1 MIDKRLP
8 RKLNKALDSRLLPKS
23 DMSDAL
29 NVSITEDS
37 RGEGGNAG
45 VLKPIKSNF
54 ELDMPNSIS
63 GNALVLG
70 KCIDSKYDVVYFFLH
85 FPDSTSKDG
94 VYAYDPTGFLPDDHD
109 QDDIIEIFT
118 SSRFDFDE
126 SLFVKADMTYTQQRF
141 LDADNDLDYED
152 TPMLF
157 FTDNKNEPRK
167 LNVLRAVTD
176 DLSNTGTATVD
187 DFITAC
193 PRTPVTPITAVWA
206 NDPALPKNEFLNIEG
221 FQFAYQGVYKD
232 TNETAI
238 STYSDIYVPPG
249 YLTYTGSSDNSL
261 MNQNNTLELT
271 VPVSTLSSEIDDVKI
286 LGRRGDRGSWF
297 LLGTVANGSTDVTF
311 SFNNSTVNS
320 AVPRDVQTKDFDA
333 LPHRAEAQTIVDN
346 RLMYGNYVENR
357 DDETSVAGTITPIA
371 QLRPEDFKTYEIT
384 AIPSVVPS
392 PHENNKNIGFV
403 IDTSDI
409 SDDTI
414 QEGSRVQFSFTITP
428 KDNFHIYNAHN
439 SYHQSPQMGEDFSN
453 AGYEGKGFGRR
464 FSEGS
469 NFLFG
474 AGLETNEVTGR
485 PAGMY
490 WQTPGTAGSSFIAQN
505 KKDYNRVPMVCS
517 DGINKVWDLG
527 GDEAINTRWRWWH
540 TDPMTSLQSTFSEK
554 ADWGTSAANPLIVS
568 GKPVTFNCSFV
579 ANQDLSKA
587 QLSRAIALVL
597 TGAGP
602 NRGLV
607 DEPAEVEVLTRD
619 RVYPSGLQYSVDLGL
634 GDGDFISDSSANG
647 KLITTVGSVFS
658 AEEVNNDFKFE
669 PDDTGGGG
677 ALGRSSRAAQT
688 DRPNPDQIKGFFVL
702 NKAEVTFDAYLDEE
716 FQTSRSVGSFTLG
729 NYSPLT
735 SPLKEADNENKQR
748 IGVFIKT
755 IELDPNA
762 VDSILTCV
770 RRPIPG
776 SRWFC
781 YHPWVIPGNLTDPAG
796 FRNRSLFTSPTG
808 APQSGLQFQPEFSG
822 AMSNSLDYF
831 ENNISDEY
839 VRIQCP
845 SDGGASSGF
854 GSAMYSVREE
864 NIFGKFDLDTTE
876 DIIGGAPWG
885 KVFGGLEASSQ
896 YVTSYNNAQEPIVF
910 FNGTKPNG
918 DPVYS
923 LMDGAGG
930 PGGRGV
936 HPDAH
941 YDNYVLYLQGGY
953 GQEGRRYGIQSL
965 GSAPIFSTA
974 DRRNDNNE
982 FIEDFWPG
990 GYGPALGNNIL
1001 IATEE
1006 DTGSISVTN
1015 RKRPSYVLPGGD
1027 VTSIFKGPNA
1037 DNIVPQD
1044 SISWITSL
1052 PLIHGS
1058 TSFSTATAT
1067 YVGGFLP
1074 PDDFTEG
1081 TGPGG
1086 SPDPIDAELPSDHL
1100 VAAIADQMYELKNTN
1115 PDYLS
1120 INLFVLP
1127 PGTEGGRTFKAGANH
1142 GFGVVFYDKRG
1153 RASNVHPIGSAY
1165 SPWFSDRVDGS
1176 EGPVFMK
1183 IVLSGTV
1190 PSYAT
1195 HFQIVYSG
1203 NTSISR
1209 FVQYSTAGAFV
1220 PTGDAGETA
1229 GNIYVSLNYLQ
1240 DHPASLSKAF
1250 GAKSVEGAQDV
1261 YTFRQGDRLRVV
1273 SHYSTE
1279 TSRIFAPADYEFTVV
1294 DQVSLSQGTDN
1305 PLYDFEQDGD
1315 FPHPSKTGQ
1324 FLVLENNP
1332 NATGF
1337 NLQNVLFGENDINA
1351 QSHNWGKRCV
1361 VEIYS
1366 PKKSQDEESLVYYET
1381 SNVYPIDKFGTEV
1394 TLSNGDTWFRQIAM
1408 NFSTISQPGDIFTT
1422 LINSQNSGPN
1432 FFPYQV
1438 ESDRFSFRVANSD
1451 VNGKGKFKAY
1461 LPDNQRSVRSSS
1473 ITYSDKNNPAS
1484 KVFTLT
1490 SFNPTKAQFKDL
1502 PIEFGDIN
1510 YIANTDDSIFVIQSR
1525 RCSSIPVNRNIITDL
1540 GDTQSLVAAN
1550 AVLGTER
1557 FYAGSYGCDNNPE
1570 SVCEVDT
1577 NIYFASKGNREVYR
1591 FNRTN
1596 GIQVISESGMKSFFR
1611 RLFEQAEND
1620 AIDGLG
1626 EVKVVGG
1633 YDPEKD
1639 SFILSV
1645 YNQDDVGL
1653 SATGLQ
1659 AGPVQ
1664 TPGLAE
1670 APTSVT
1676 IDLADVI
1683 NSIPA
1688 ANLFDSNTDGEIGS
1702 ADLLDFLTAFGQQA
1716 PPLGDAT
1723 LPVGDVDFNFD

>member
-54 ELDMPNSIS
+54 ELDLPDSVT
-63 GNALVLG
+63 GNARVLG

-85 FPDSTSKDG
+85 FPESNSQDG

-118 SSRFDFDE
+118 SSRFNFDA

-141 LDADNDLDYED
+141 LDADNNLDYED

-176 DLSNTGTATVD
+176 DLSNTGNPTVD

-193 PRTPVTPITAVWA
+193 PKTPVTPITAVWA
-206 NDPALPKNEFLNIEG
+206 NDATLPKNEFLNIEG

-261 MNQNNTLELT
+261 MNQNNTLDLT

-297 LLGTVANGSTDVTF
+297 LLGTVANTTADVTF
-311 SFNNSTVNS
+311 SFNNSTVN
-320 AVPRDVQTKDFDA
+320 AAIPRDVQTKDFDA

-357 DDETSVAGTITPIA
+357 DDETSVAGTITPVPA
-371 QLRPEDFKTYEIT
+371 ERTDDFQTFVVT

-403 IDTSDI
+403 IDTTPLDI
-409 SDDTI
+409 DGDTVVS
-414 QEGSRVQFSFTITP
+414 GSRIDFTFTINP
-428 KDNFHIYNAHN
+428 KQNFHVYNAHN

-453 AGYEGKGFGRR
+453 EGFFG
-464 FSEGS
+464 EGLANHPNPS
-469 NFLFG
+469 ALDSSL
-474 AGLETNEVTGR
+474 GLNDTTQR
-485 PAGMY
+485 PSGLY
-490 WQTPGTAGSSFIAQN
+490 WQDREASGARFIEEQIE
-505 KKDYNRVPMVCS
+505 KKRIPVVCS
-517 DGINKVWDLG
+517 DGVNKYWDVEDG
-527 GDEAINTRWRWWH
+527 SEKGAYRWRWRS
-540 TDPMTSLQSTFSEK
+540 TQQGTNESTPQS
-554 ADWGTSAANPLIVS
+554 APCDWGTSAANPLIVQ
-568 GKPVTFNCSFV
+568 GKPVTLNCSFF
-579 ANQDLSKA
+579 AKADLSKA
-587 QLSRAIALVL
+587 QVARAIALIISGETL
-597 TGAGP
+597 SRDDAAP
-602 NRGLV
+602 NELDGF
-607 DEPAEVEVLTRD
+607 AEDIT
-619 RVYPSGLQYSVDLGL
+619 YPSGNEYDLNLGL
-634 GDGDFISDSSANG
+634 GDGSLVNDSSANG
-647 KLITTVGSVFS
+647 KLITTVGNVYN
-658 AEEVNNDFKFE
+658 AATVANDFINTSSG
-669 PDDTGGGG
+669 TGGEEEGDGFIGG
-677 ALGRSSRAAQT
+677 RRVLSEDGDQQ
-688 DRPNPDQIKGFFVL
+688 QIKGFFIL
-702 NKAEVTFDAYLDEE
+702 NKAKVKFGAYVDETYLEERNDAAINAAL
-716 FQTSRSVGSFTLG
+716 
-729 NYSPLT
+729 N
-735 SPLKEADNENKQR
+735 DNPFGLNAPIAERDVDTKQR
-748 IGVFIKT
+748 VGIFIET
-755 IELDPNA
+755 IELDPTQN
-762 VDSILTCV
+762 DSVLTCV

-776 SRWFC
+776 SKWFC
-781 YHPWVIPGNLTDPAG
+781 YSPWSAPGDYND
-796 FRNRSLFTSPTG
+796 PTG
-808 APQSGLQFQPEFSG
+808 FINESMFNTFGYTALPNQSRFQG
-822 AMSNSLDYF
+822 AMSNALDHSENELSDDALRYGMPSNPNGLGSGVIGAANYGTEKGIFLPQVASENFPEF
-831 ENNISDEY
+831 E
-839 VRIQCP
+839 
-845 SDGGASSGF
+845 
-854 GSAMYSVREE
+854 
-864 NIFGKFDLDTTE
+864 
-876 DIIGGAPWG
+876 APWSE
-885 KVFGGLEASSQ
+885 VNGGFEAFSS
-896 YVTSYNNAQEPIVF
+896 YKSYYQSIQQPLVF
-910 FNGTKPNG
+910 FNGKKPNG
-918 DPVYS
+918 DSVYS
-923 LMDGAGG
+923 LMDGASG
-930 PGGRGV
+930 PGGFGC

-941 YDNYVLYLQGGY
+941 YDNFVLPQQQGFGE
-953 GQEGRRYGIQSL
+953 EGRVFGLNNL
-965 GSAPIFSTA
+965 GSAPILGFREEGNTSGNFLETFS
-974 DRRNDNNE
+974 
-982 FIEDFWPG
+982 G
-990 GYGPALGNNIL
+990 SYGPSLNNNIL
-1001 IATEE
+1001 ISVNE
-1006 DTGSISVTN
+1006 DNVQSDDDNHKRPKFKLPNGSISSDLTAFPADDAPITFVT
-1015 RKRPSYVLPGGD
+1015 
-1027 VTSIFKGPNA
+1027 T
-1037 DNIVPQD
+1037 
-1044 SISWITSL
+1044 L
-1052 PLIHGS
+1052 PLIHGQS
-1058 TSFSTATAT
+1058 LSSAGQQSYIGA
-1067 YVGGFLP
+1067 YLP
-1074 PDDFTEG
+1074 PNLNSADAAEPTEHHVASADDE
-1081 TGPGG
+1081 
-1086 SPDPIDAELPSDHL
+1086 I
-1100 VAAIADQMYELKNTN
+1100 YERKNTN
-1115 PDYLS
+1115 PDYVDIS
-1120 INLFVLP
+1120 IFILA
-1127 PGTEGGRTFKAGANH
+1127 PGQGGGRTFKAGANH
-1142 GFGVVFYDKRG
+1142 GFGVVFYDSRG
-1153 RASNVHPIGSAY
+1153 RASNVHPIGSVY
-1165 SPWFSDRVDGS
+1165 SPWYSERGS
-1176 EGPVFMK
+1176 TDLGGPVSMN
-1183 IVLSGTV
+1183 VTLSGTV
-1190 PSYAT
+1190 PGYAT
-1195 HFQIVYSG
+1195 HFQLVYSG

-1220 PTGDAGETA
+1220 PTGDGAETA

-1240 DHPASLSKAF
+1240 DHAGSFSKSF
-1250 GAKSVEGAQDV
+1250 GAKSVEGSQDV

-1273 SHYSTE
+1273 SHFESE
-1279 TSRIFAPADYEFTVV
+1279 TSRVFAPSNYEFTIV
-1294 DQVSLSQGTDN
+1294 DQVSLSEGTDN
-1305 PLYDFEQDGD
+1305 PLYDVEQDGD

-1324 FLVLENNP
+1324 FLILENNSVA
-1332 NATGF
+1332 NGF
-1337 NLQNVLFGENDINA
+1337 TLRDVIIGENDINA

-1361 VEIYS
+1361 VELYS

-1381 SNVYPIDKFGTEV
+1381 GNVYPVSEFTTEV
-1394 TLSNGDTWFRQIAM
+1394 SIENGDTWFRTIPM
-1408 NFSTISQPGDIFTT
+1408 NFSTIEQPGDIFTT

-1490 SFNPTKAQFKDL
+1490 SFNPTKGQFKDL

-1540 GDTQSLVAAN
+1540 GDTQSLVAAK
-1550 AVLGTER
+1550 AVLGTEG

-1577 NIYFASKGNREVYR
+1577 NIYFASKSNREVYR

-1645 YNQDDVGL
+1645 YNQNDVGL

-1659 AGPVQ
+1659 PGPVQ

-1670 APTSVT
+1670 SPTSVT

-1683 NSIPA
+1683 NSIPLV
-1688 ANLFDSNTDGEIGS
+1688 NLFDSDGSGTIGS
-1702 ADLLDFLTAFGQQA
+1702 GDLLDFLSEFGQSVGNV
-1716 PPLGDAT
+1716 GDAT
-1723 LPVGDVDFNFD
+1723 IPVGDVDFNFD

>member
-54 ELDMPNSIS
+54 ELNFPVDE
-63 GNALVLG
+63 NAKVLG
-70 KCIDSKYDVVYFFLH
+70 KCIDSKYDVVYFFCH
-85 FPDSTSKDG
+85 FPDKTSKDG

-118 SSRFDFDE
+118 SSRFDFDA

-176 DLSNTGTATVD
+176 DLSNTGNATVD

-193 PRTPVTPITAVWA
+193 PKTPVTPITAVWA
-206 NDPALPKNEFLNIEG
+206 NDPTLPKNEFLNIEG

-261 MNQNNTLELT
+261 MNQNNTLDLT

-297 LLGTVANGSTDVTF
+297 LLGTVANATTDVTF
-311 SFNNSTVNS
+311 SFNNSTVD
-320 AVPRDVQTKDFDA
+320 AAIPRDVQTKDFDA

-357 DDETSVAGTITPIA
+357 DDETSVAGTITPIP
-371 QLRPEDFKTYEIT
+371 QERPEDFKTYEVT
-384 AIPSVVPS
+384 AIPSVAPS

-409 SDDTI
+409 DVEEVE
-414 QEGSRVQFSFTITP
+414 EGSRVQFTFTINP
-428 KDNFHIYNAHN
+428 KQNFHVYNAHN

-453 AGYEGKGFGRR
+453 AGYEGEGFANDNIASAVIG
-464 FSEGS
+464 G
-469 NFLFG
+469 
-474 AGLETNEVTGR
+474 GLEINDITGR

-490 WQTPGTAGSSFIAQN
+490 WQNHTDSGADFIR
-505 KKDYNRVPMVCS
+505 NRALDNNRIPMICS
-517 DGINKVWDLG
+517 DGVNKVWDSG
-527 GDEAINTRWRWWH
+527 GDEFRNTRWDWRY
-540 TDPMTSLQSTFSEK
+540 TSPMDNSSPSNQQDK
-554 ADWGTSAANPLIVS
+554 CDWGTSAANPLIVQ
-568 GKPVTFNCSFV
+568 GKPVTFECSFI
-579 ANQDLSKA
+579 ANQSLSKA
-587 QLSRAIALVL
+587 QVARAIALVL

-602 NRGLV
+602 NRDLGGQ
-607 DEPAEVEVLTRD
+607 PSEVEQLTRD
-619 RVYPSGLQYSVDLGL
+619 RSYPSSLSYNLDTGLS
-634 GDGDFISDSSANG
+634 DGSFIYDTTANA
-647 KLITTVGSVFS
+647 KLITTVG
-658 AEEVNNDFKFE
+658 AEFDKATVENDFVQVF
-669 PDDTGGGG
+669 GGGG
-677 ALGRSSRAAQT
+677 DDSGVNFGGRISGEKT
-688 DRPNPDQIKGFFVL
+688 VDHIKGFFIL
-702 NKAEVTFDAYLDEE
+702 NKAKVTFDAYLDEG
-716 FQTSRSVGSFTLG
+716 FQQSRPVGPNALD
-729 NYSPLT
+729 NYQGFS
-735 SPLKEADNENKQR
+735 SPLKEANSVNKQR

-755 IELDPNA
+755 IEIDPSQN
-762 VDSILTCV
+762 DSILTCM

-781 YHPWVIPGNLTDPAG
+781 YSPWSAPGDYNDPTG
-796 FRNRSLFTSPTG
+796 YINKSLFAG
-808 APQSGLQFQPEFSG
+808 EFGGLENDPDFSA
-822 AMSNSLDYF
+822 AMSNNLDF
-831 ENNISDEY
+831 SEESISNTGTKFGIPIDEGA
-839 VRIQCP
+839 
-845 SDGGASSGF
+845 GGGSGSSVLGLQERAYLGDISQLSELELELSF
-854 GSAMYSVREE
+854 LGS
-864 NIFGKFDLDTTE
+864 
-876 DIIGGAPWG
+876 PWE
-885 KVFGGLEASSQ
+885 KVFGGFSSTGIYQ
-896 YVTSYNNAQEPIVF
+896 NFYGSQQEPLVF
-910 FNGTKPNG
+910 FNGTKPQG

-923 LMDGAGG
+923 LMDGASG
-930 PGGRGV
+930 PGGFEV
-936 HPDAH
+936 HPEAH
-941 YDNYVLYLQGGY
+941 YNNYALYLQNGY
-953 GQEGRRYGIQSL
+953 GEENRAFGIDLL
-965 GSAPIFSTA
+965 GSAPIFGLT
-974 DRRNDNNE
+974 DKFGNGDD
-982 FIEDFWPG
+982 DFYTPDGGFYPG
-990 GYGPALGNNIL
+990 SYGPALNNNIL
-1001 IATEE
+1001 IAIDE
-1006 DTGSISVTN
+1006 DNVLVDGAAGNLKNPRFLLPDGTTSN
-1015 RKRPSYVLPGGD
+1015 PSGGPVND
-1027 VTSIFKGPNA
+1027 TA
-1037 DNIVPQD
+1037 
-1044 SISWITSL
+1044 SISWVTSM
-1052 PLIHGS
+1052 PLIHRFNKFFGGTES
-1058 TSFSTATAT
+1058 TS
-1067 YVGGFLP
+1067 YVQAFLTP
-1074 PDDFTEG
+1074 NGLENE
-1081 TGPGG
+1081 
-1086 SPDPIDAELPSDHL
+1086 SAEAPSDHHT
-1100 VAAIADQMYELKNTN
+1100 ISDDGQIYELKNTN
-1115 PDYLS
+1115 PDYVS
-1120 INLFVLP
+1120 VNLFIQP
-1127 PGTEGGRTFKAGANH
+1127 PGEGGRSFKAGANH

-1165 SPWFSDRVDGS
+1165 SPWFSERESGN
-1176 EGPVFMK
+1176 EGAVHMK
-1183 IVLSGTV
+1183 ITLSGTV

-1273 SHYSTE
+1273 SHFLSQ
-1279 TSRIFAPADYEFTVV
+1279 TSRAFAPSDYEFTVV
-1294 DQVSLSQGTDN
+1294 DQVSLSGGTDN
-1305 PLYDFEQDGD
+1305 PLYDVEQDGD

-1332 NATGF
+1332 SATGF
-1337 NLQNVLFGENDINA
+1337 TLEDVLAGENDINA

-1366 PKKSQDEESLVYYET
+1366 PKKSQEEESLVYYET
-1381 SNVYPIDKFGTEV
+1381 SNVYPVSSFGTEV
-1394 TLSNGDTWFRQIAM
+1394 TLSNGDTWFRQVPM

-1438 ESDRFSFRVANSD
+1438 ESDRFSFRIANSD

-1490 SFNPTKAQFKDL
+1490 SFNPTKGQFKDL

-1510 YIANTDDSIFVIQSR
+1510 YMANTDDSIFVIQSR

-1540 GDTQSLVAAN
+1540 GDSQSLVAAK
-1550 AVLGTER
+1550 AVLGTEG

-1577 NIYFASKGNREVYR
+1577 NIYFASKSNREVYR

-1645 YNQDDVGL
+1645 YNQNDVGL

-1659 AGPVQ
+1659 PGPVQ

-1670 APTSVT
+1670 SPTSVT

-1683 NSIPA
+1683 NSIPL
-1688 ANLFDSNTDGEIGS
+1688 ANLFDSDGSGEVGTG
-1702 ADLLDFLTAFGQQA
+1702 DLLGFLSVFGQEVGNV
-1716 PPLGDAT
+1716 GDAT
-1723 LPVGDVDFNFD
+1723 LPVSDVDFNFE

>member
-37 RGEGGNAG
+37 RGDGGNAG

-54 ELDMPNSIS
+54 ELDLPDSVT
-63 GNALVLG
+63 GDAKVLG

-85 FPDSTSKDG
+85 FPDSTSQDG
-94 VYAYDPTGFLPDDHD
+94 VYAYDPTGFLPEDHD
-109 QDDIIEIFT
+109 QDDVIEIFT
-118 SSRFDFDE
+118 SSRFNFDA

-176 DLSNTGTATVD
+176 DLSNTANATVD

-193 PRTPVTPITAVWA
+193 PKTPVTPITAVWA
-206 NDPALPKNEFLNIEG
+206 NDATLPKNEFLNIEG

-249 YLTYTGSSDNSL
+249 YLTYSGSSDNSL
-261 MNQNNTLELT
+261 MNQNNTLVLT

-286 LGRRGDRGSWF
+286 LGRRGERGSWF
-297 LLGTVANGSTDVTF
+297 LLGTVANTTADVTF
-311 SFNNSTVNS
+311 SFNNSTVN
-320 AVPRDVQTKDFDA
+320 AAIPRDVQTKDFDA

-357 DDETSVAGTITPIA
+357 DDETSVAGTITPDP
-371 QLRPEDFKTYEIT
+371 QERPEDFKTFEVT
-384 AIPSVVPS
+384 AIPSVTPS

-409 SDDTI
+409 DVDEVV
-414 QEGSRVQFSFTITP
+414 EGSRVQFTFTINP
-428 KDNFHIYNAHN
+428 KQNFHVYNAHN

-453 AGYEGKGFGRR
+453 AGYEGEGFANDNIG
-464 FSEGS
+464 
-469 NFLFG
+469 G
-474 AGLETNEVTGR
+474 AVIGGGLEINETTGR

-490 WQTPGTAGSSFIAQN
+490 WQNHTDSGADFLRTQYQS
-505 KKDYNRVPMVCS
+505 YRRMPMICS
-517 DGINKVWDLG
+517 DGVNKVWDSE
-527 GDEAINTRWRWWH
+527 GDEIRNTRWDWRY
-540 TDPMTSLQSTFSEK
+540 TSPMDNSSPSNQQDK
-554 ADWGTSAANPLIVS
+554 CDWGTSAANPLIVQ
-568 GKPVTFNCSFV
+568 GKPVTFECSFI
-579 ANQDLSKA
+579 ANQSLSKA
-587 QLSRAIALVL
+587 QVARAVALVL

-602 NRGLV
+602 NRAFGG
-607 DEPAEVEVLTRD
+607 EPSEVEQLTRD
-619 RVYPSGLQYSVDLGL
+619 RSYPSSLSYNLDTGLS
-634 GDGDFISDSSANG
+634 DGSFISDTTASA
-647 KLITTVGSVFS
+647 KLITTVGSEFDKATV
-658 AEEVNNDFKFE
+658 ENDFVQVF
-669 PDDTGGGG
+669 GGGG
-677 ALGRSSRAAQT
+677 DDSGVNVGGRVSGEKT
-688 DRPNPDQIKGFFVL
+688 VDHIKGFFIL
-702 NKAEVTFDAYLDEE
+702 NKAKVTFDAYLDEG
-716 FQTSRSVGSFTLG
+716 FQQSRTVGPNALN
-729 NYSPLT
+729 NYEDFS
-735 SPLKEADNENKQR
+735 SPLKEANSVNKQR
-748 IGVFIKT
+748 IGIFIKT
-755 IELDPNA
+755 IEIDPSQN
-762 VDSILTCV
+762 DSILTCM

-781 YHPWVIPGNLTDPAG
+781 YSPWSAPGDYNDPTG
-796 FRNRSLFTSPTG
+796 YINKSLFAG
-808 APQSGLQFQPEFSG
+808 EFGGLENDPDFS
-822 AMSNSLDYF
+822 ASMSNSLDF
-831 ENNISDEY
+831 SEESISDGAQY
-839 VRIQCP
+839 YSSP
-845 SDGGASSGF
+845 SDPVGTGSSLDFTSERAYF
-854 GSAMYSVREE
+854 GDISSISDLALESFDGSPMEK
-864 NIFGKFDLDTTE
+864 IFGGF
-876 DIIGGAPWG
+876 
-885 KVFGGLEASSQ
+885 SSTGFYQ
-896 YVTSYNNAQEPIVF
+896 NFYGNQQEPLVF
-910 FNGTKPNG
+910 FNGTKPQG
-918 DPVYS
+918 EPVYS
-923 LMDGAGG
+923 LMDGASG
-930 PGGRGV
+930 PGGSEV
-936 HPDAH
+936 HPEAH
-941 YDNYVLYLQGGY
+941 YNNYVLYLQNGF
-953 GQEGRRYGIQSL
+953 GQEGLDYGIDKL
-965 GSAPIFSTA
+965 GSAPIFGLTA
-974 DRRNDNNE
+974 FSNE
-982 FIEDFWPG
+982 SGGAFTYFPG
-990 GYGPALGNNIL
+990 AYGPAMGNNIL
-1001 IATEE
+1001 IAIDEE
-1006 DTGSISVTN
+1006 SVGDDSNTGNIDEGGNFKNPSFLLADGESLSNAHPNISD
-1015 RKRPSYVLPGGD
+1015 P
-1027 VTSIFKGPNA
+1027 A
-1037 DNIVPQD
+1037 D
-1044 SISWITSL
+1044 SITYVSSM
-1052 PLIHGS
+1052 PLIHG
-1058 TSFSTATAT
+1058 FNLF
-1067 YVGGFLP
+1067 YGGETEASYISAFLTP
-1074 PDDFTEG
+1074 KGLHNEQ
-1081 TGPGG
+1081 
-1086 SPDPIDAELPSDHL
+1086 AESPSDHHT
-1100 VAAIADQMYELKNTN
+1100 ISDDGQIYELKNTN
-1115 PDYLS
+1115 PDYVS
-1120 INLFVLP
+1120 VNLFIQP
-1127 PGTEGGRTFKAGANH
+1127 PGEGGRSFKAGANH

-1165 SPWFSDRVDGS
+1165 SPWFSERQSGN
-1176 EGPVFMK
+1176 EGAVHMK
-1183 IVLSGTV
+1183 ITLSGTV
-1190 PSYAT
+1190 PGYAT

-1273 SHYSTE
+1273 SHFLSQ
-1279 TSRIFAPADYEFTVV
+1279 TSRAFAPSDYEFTVV
-1294 DQVSLSQGTDN
+1294 DQVSLSGGTDN
-1305 PLYDFEQDGD
+1305 PLYDVEQDGD

-1332 NATGF
+1332 SATGF
-1337 NLQNVLFGENDINA
+1337 TLENVLAGENDINA

-1366 PKKSQDEESLVYYET
+1366 PKKSQEEESLVYYET
-1381 SNVYPIDKFGTEV
+1381 SNVYPVDEFGTEV
-1394 TLSNGDTWFRQIAM
+1394 NLSNGDTWFRQVPM

-1438 ESDRFSFRVANSD
+1438 ESDRFSFRIANSD

-1490 SFNPTKAQFKDL
+1490 SFNPTKGQFKDL

-1540 GDTQSLVAAN
+1540 GDTQSLVAAK
-1550 AVLGTER
+1550 AVLGTEG

-1577 NIYFASKGNREVYR
+1577 NIYFASKSNREVYR

-1645 YNQDDVGL
+1645 YNQNDVGL
-1653 SATGLQ
+1653 SSTGLQ
-1659 AGPVQ
+1659 PGPVQ

-1683 NSIPA
+1683 NSIPL
-1688 ANLFDSNTDGEIGS
+1688 ANLFDTDGSGTIGTN
-1702 ADLLDFLTAFGQQA
+1702 DLLDFLSEFGQSVGNV
-1716 PPLGDAT
+1716 GDAT
-1723 LPVGDVDFNFD
+1723 IPVGDVDFNFD